1 MVVVEAWV
9 GMGVVV
15 GRECDP
21 PLVCAGVRTDVPCHP
36 QISRSPPP
44 RGECLQ
50 VLWPNLSR
58 CPPPWRQ
65 FVPSMGGGR
74 GQVSARGRPTS
85 GRKHLAAPPGTWGE
99 RLMGSRSS

>member
-65 FVPSMGGGR
+65 FVPSMGGVGAKSLR
-74 GQVSARGRPTS
+74 AGARQVEESIWP
-85 GRKHLAAPPGTWGE
+85 PPGY
-99 RLMGSRSS
+99 MG